1 MKKILL
7 IFIFLNIVLTIKAQL
22 IKDTTFGISYPFQG
36 TTDSFST
43 DYYNYFAN
51 IQSGS
56 IIIGENK
63 NIFFNNFYSDGI
75 KVDSIGLSI
84 NTNWQNINDRNA
96 DLLKLNDNHLISL
109 QNNFLNVGNSFN
121 CSLNHLNNNGVLLN
135 SLIVPHDTDIWSS
148 SIGYDMALL
157 SDSSILLTVY
167 QRGNQNSIN
176 FPLTCNQRLYKFKK
190 NFTIDSSFGIN
201 GHIKYSSNILMDIY
215 NNLGEF
221 DTTALPIQVDLNDN
235 IYLGVKSNF
244 NSNSVIRYNKYGIY
258 DSIFNSQ
265 SKLINTSNSDVTA
278 KIIINYDG
286 DLLLIGNKMSIT
298 KLKNNGI
305 IDSTF
310 LLQSSILGNLNNP
323 IKLINVVLQPDNNID
338 IVGSDKYQGYFYKK
352 DKNGIDVIAPSFF
365 RYYESPNHPCNSNP
379 IAFNLQEDGKIL
391 IAMTYEVNPWTNGW
405 IGHGLCR
412 IIRYL
417 NNQCGNGNIV
427 STNPI
432 LTSSNSLICSGDNS
446 TINVIGNLNSAS
458 YWQYYTDLDSTKH
471 QIYGNTINI
480 NPTSTTKYY
489 IQGVGP
495 CVNNGQMDSITINV
509 ISSTSSTQNVTVCNS
524 YFFNN
529 QTLTNSGIYYDT
541 LQNANGCDS
550 LIELNL
556 TINNTTSSTQ
566 NITTCNTYFFNNQTL
581 TNSGIYYDTLQNAN
595 GCDSLIE
602 LNLTINSVSNNYIIQ
617 HNDTLVSSI
626 INVNYQWITCNP
638 LQIIVNATSQNYL
651 VTSNGDFAVIVSQ
664 NGCND
669 TSICFSFLNLGFE
682 GIGNIENTFQVY
694 PNPVCSVLYIKDTE
708 CCEKYLYNSV
718 GILILTTK
726 ENEIDTR
733 NLSKGVYYLRVGN
746 LSKKVIVQ

>member
-1 MKKILL
+1 
-7 IFIFLNIVLTIKAQL
+7 
-22 IKDTTFGISYPFQG
+22 
-36 TTDSFST
+36 
-43 DYYNYFAN
+43 
-51 IQSGS
+51 
-56 IIIGENK
+56 
-63 NIFFNNFYSDGI
+63 
-75 KVDSIGLSI
+75 
-84 NTNWQNINDRNA
+84 
-96 DLLKLNDNHLISL
+96 
-109 QNNFLNVGNSFN
+109 
-121 CSLNHLNNNGVLLN
+121 
-135 SLIVPHDTDIWSS
+135 
-148 SIGYDMALL
+148 
-157 SDSSILLTVY
+157 
-167 QRGNQNSIN
+167 
-176 FPLTCNQRLYKFKK
+176 
-190 NFTIDSSFGIN
+190 
-201 GHIKYSSNILMDIY
+201 
-215 NNLGEF
+215 
-221 DTTALPIQVDLNDN
+221 
-235 IYLGVKSNF
+235 
-244 NSNSVIRYNKYGIY
+244 
-258 DSIFNSQ
+258 
-265 SKLINTSNSDVTA
+265 
-278 KIIINYDG
+278 
-286 DLLLIGNKMSIT
+286 MSIT

-480 NPTSTTKYY
+480 NPTSTTKFY

-524 YFFNN
+524 
-529 QTLTNSGIYYDT
+529 
-541 LQNANGCDS
+541 
-550 LIELNL
+550 
-556 TINNTTSSTQ
+556 
-566 NITTCNTYFFNNQTL
+566 YFFNNQTL